1 MRLLHRPSIITAI
14 LVIALAAIGAIS
26 ATLYLGVFSPH
37 PQIALDTF
45 NDVYGTSGTR
55 LDTCSTCHTTGRS
68 TNPYGTDLKTK
79 FSLMTIPEEGNLTE
93 EQTLDAFRTAL
104 RDIEELDSDNDRHS
118 NIEEIRARTFPGDPE
133 DHSATNQQ

>member
-1 MRLLHRPSIITAI
+1 MRLLHRPFIVTAI

-55 LDTCSTCHTTGRS
+55 LEICSTCHTTGRS
-68 TNPYGTDLKTK
+68 DVCAN
-79 FSLMTIPEEGNLTE
+79 IPLSGNRPDTGG
-93 EQTLDAFRTAL
+93 RK
-104 RDIEELDSDNDRHS
+104 R
-118 NIEEIRARTFPGDPE
+118 P
-133 DHSATNQQ
+133 